1 VTANPI
7 GRGLIASG
15 TIQQMLQDMVKN
27 QGWPADPELERKAIA
42 AWGSESI
49 RTVGRVE
56 GWTVREI
63 VSA

>member
-1 VTANPI
+1 
-7 GRGLIASG
+7 
-15 TIQQMLQDMVKN
+15 MLQDMVKN